1 MAESASANDGIIGRP
16 AKRIKV
22 AGRVSHGTPPF
33 EFVTENTET
42 MIFDIHHF
50 TDLNH
55 KKDQCFLTESIQACG
70 HLWNLM
76 IYPRGQR
83 ETRDDTEYVSIFL
96 FYSRENNEKDSA
108 LAKYSIRTK
117 TLSPIIDRECK
128 YSKERRARGPDT
140 YSTRKEISDTELNK
154 DDTLTIE
161 VDIVVAT
168 KKRDIWYPKLNTSNS
183 DYDFRTKLYR
193 SVDETYDVTFI
204 VGPSKNE
211 TKAHK
216 NVLAVQARD
225 LYELVMTEEQSSSS
239 SAGDDNDM
247 EIILSDVDVDAFVAM
262 MRFCYIGTV
271 PTFKKKKTKK
281 KKKKK
286 KKKSDDGDDD
296 DDDVDGDD
304 DKNEAKAKN
313 ILLVADRFRCTDL
326 KMYMESYIVET
337 ILVPSNAAR
346 WLLVADSHA
355 CALLKEA
362 SMNAYLTDSNTV
374 MTASHDDWNKL
385 KESNDLLV
393 ELLMYS
399 TSGGRKKYSSVVDDG
414 DGTANDADG
423 FDVVSLRERLEKY
436 ILDVDGSKDILLK
449 RWKGHLLHSS

>member
-1 MAESASANDGIIGRP
+1 MAESVSVNDGIIGRP

-22 AGRVSHGTPPF
+22 AGRVSHGTPPL

-42 MIFDIHHF
+42 IIFDIHHF

-55 KKDQCFLTESIQACG
+55 KKDERFFTKSIQACG
-70 HLWNLM
+70 HLWELM
-76 IYPRGQR
+76 IYPRGYC
-83 ETRDDTEYVSIFL
+83 ETRDDTENVAIFL
-96 FYSRENNEKDSA
+96 SYSRENNEKDSA

-117 TLSPIIDRECK
+117 TLSPIIDQECK
-128 YSKERRARGPDT
+128 YSEERRAHGPAT
-140 YSTRKEISDTELNK
+140 YSTRKEIIDTELNK
-154 DDTLTIE
+154 DGTLTIE

-168 KKRDIWYPKLNTSNS
+168 KKRAVWYPKLNTVSNM
-183 DYDFRTKLYR
+183 DILTKLYR
-193 SVDETYDVTFI
+193 SVDETYDATFI
-204 VGPSKNE
+204 VGPSPKKI
-211 TKAHK
+211 KAHK

-225 LYELVMTEEQSSSS
+225 LYELVVTEEQASSSDTEDI
-239 SAGDDNDM
+239 A
-247 EIILSDVDVDAFVAM
+247 IILSDVDVDAFEAM

-271 PTFKKKKTKK
+271 PTFLKKKKTKK
-281 KKKKK
+281 KKKQKK
-286 KKKSDDGDDD
+286 KKKSDDDDD
-296 DDDVDGDD
+296 DADGDD

-337 ILVPSNAAR
+337 ILVPSKAAR

-374 MTASHDDWNKL
+374 MTASHDDWTRL

-436 ILDVDGSKDILLK
+436 NLDVDGSKEILLK
-449 RWKGHLLHSS
+449 RWKDHLLHSS